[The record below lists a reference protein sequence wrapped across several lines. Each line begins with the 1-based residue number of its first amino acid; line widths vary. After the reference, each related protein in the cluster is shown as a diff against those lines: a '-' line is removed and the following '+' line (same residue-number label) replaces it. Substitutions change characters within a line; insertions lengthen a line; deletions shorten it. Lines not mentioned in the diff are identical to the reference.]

1 MPLSGP
7 ARLFPLDE
15 NGGAVAPFARMDSS
29 KQISP
34 NPTELIDWLNG
45 EGLLELDWD
54 FPEDGDLFAAGMDS
68 MAVMQIVVAVED
80 EYGVE
85 LGPDDLTKEN
95 LASPTTLARLIAA
108 KSA

>member
-1 MPLSGP
+1 
-7 ARLFPLDE
+7 
-15 NGGAVAPFARMDSS
+15 MDSS

>member
-1 MPLSGP
+1 MALSGAARG

-68 MAVMQIVVAVED
+68 MAVMQ
-80 EYGVE
+80 YGVD

-95 LASPTTLARLIAA
+95 LATPTTLARLIAA